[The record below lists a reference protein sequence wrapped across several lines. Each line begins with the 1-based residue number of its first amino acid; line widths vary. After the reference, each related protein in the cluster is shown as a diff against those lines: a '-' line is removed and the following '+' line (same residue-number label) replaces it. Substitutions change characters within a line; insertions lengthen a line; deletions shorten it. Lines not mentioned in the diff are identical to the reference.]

1 MKLTMFAFDEQIVS
15 IQARSVSFHDPNA
28 NMNQLWH
35 VSSIASTLKIVL
47 SYIASKNGQIVQR
60 VYFELK
66 LNFVR

>member
-1 MKLTMFAFDEQIVS
+1 MFAFDEQIVS
-15 IQARSVSFHDPNA
+15 IQARSVSFHDPNV

>member
-15 IQARSVSFHDPNA
+15 IQVRSVSFHDPNS
-28 NMNQLWH
+28 NMIQLWH
-35 VSSIASTLKIVL
+35 VFSIASALKIVL
-47 SYIASKNGQIVQR
+47 SSIASKNVQR